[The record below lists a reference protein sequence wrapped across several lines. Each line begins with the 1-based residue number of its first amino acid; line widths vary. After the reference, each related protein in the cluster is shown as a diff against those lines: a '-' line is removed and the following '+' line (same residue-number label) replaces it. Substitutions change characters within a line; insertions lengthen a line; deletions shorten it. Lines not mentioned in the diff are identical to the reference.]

1 MSGPG
6 FGSSLLFSPGTG
18 LITPHPKSRY
28 FHHLKVVGYL
38 DYCSYYVTMIRTQ
51 KVATHAPGLMKG
63 KTCMTIEEYKEGDS
77 LVLAL
82 NGKID
87 VNSSDEL
94 TNVILR
100 SFQKTDSL
108 VLDMKDVIYV
118 SSAGLRAF
126 ILGQRTAASK
136 GSGFSLI
143 NVRDE
148 IKAIFH
154 TTGFD
159 KLLKYS

>member
-1 MSGPG
+1 
-6 FGSSLLFSPGTG
+6 
-18 LITPHPKSRY
+18 
-28 FHHLKVVGYL
+28 
-38 DYCSYYVTMIRTQ
+38 
-51 KVATHAPGLMKG
+51 
-63 KTCMTIEEYKEGDS
+63 MTIDEHKEGDS
-77 LVLAL
+77 LVLVL
-82 NGKID
+82 NGKVD
-87 VNSSDEL
+87 VHSSDEL

-126 ILGQRTAASK
+126 MLGQRTAASK

-148 IKAIFH
+148 IKAIFR